1 MSQTDAKNEAP
12 WLLVVGILSI
22 SLWCEVRELSHLT
35 ENTFVSLRG
44 EFDRFA
50 AFQQTGNGPFLFT
63 AIYSY
68 NSSVGRFVSR

>member
-50 AFQQTGNGPFLFT
+50 AFQQEMGHF
-63 AIYSY
+63 
-68 NSSVGRFVSR
+68 SSLLSTVITHQWVDL